1 VVPPLQEDVR
11 KDLAAPLLWAL
22 LVLFILRV
30 LSQALVAF
38 ADVRF
43 LPPMAAWY
51 SGLMPYEYLLPAQI
65 VIIAVM
71 AKICFDF
78 TRRAGFFFEANRF
91 FATAWLW
98 FGYVYLVAMMARAV
112 FLWDHPIPIV
122 FHWVLAAFVIT
133 VGLSHR
139 RRRSG

>member
-1 VVPPLQEDVR
+1 ME
-11 KDLAAPLLWAL
+11 
-22 LVLFILRV
+22 
-30 LSQALVAF
+30 
-38 ADVRF
+38 
-43 LPPMAAWY
+43 AWY

-71 AKICFDF
+71 AKICLDF
-78 TRRAGFFFEANRF
+78 TRGHGFFFNKNRF

-98 FGYVYLVAMMARAV
+98 FGIVYLAAMIARAV

-139 RRRSG
+139 RRLST